1 MKFYTKNHYN
11 FLQITFLTGFLTL
24 FLTLFLTFSLFFSKN
39 IYAQDI
45 TVSNYYKTDA
55 DGDGV
60 PDVRD
65 HCPDTDKNLNGRELP
80 FEFNGKIYKAKIADF
95 KGNLDL
101 RRRRIMVEYSRMDK
115 EKVALLKAVNKDKNL
130 LSETARQRVAEID
143 TAEAKIKRKLADLT
157 YEAKIKIDGKDQLV
171 DVPIRVDEFGCLPD
185 KDNDGVPDLVDAC
198 PELKG
203 IPALNGCNDR
213 DGDKVLD
220 HEDDC
225 PDEPGLIRLKGCP
238 DKGLGDR
245 DGDGTIDKDDLCPDV
260 KGPKENKGCPEL
272 VDNEQKKIV
281 DAASRVLFEV
291 AKADLKAESFAI
303 LDKLVGVIQDLNKKY
318 GKIAIRLDGH
328 TDSDGSDEDNL
339 ELSRNR
345 SRSVKDYLA
354 SKGID
359 VNNIATAGYG
369 EGKPSVPNTTPQ
381 NKQKNRR
388 VEITFSVIK

>member
-1 MKFYTKNHYN
+1 MLSTK
-11 FLQITFLTGFLTL
+11 TL
-24 FLTLFLTFSLFFSKN
+24 RCGLVLFFVFFFTKN
-39 IYAQDI
+39 IYAQEI
-45 TVSNYYKTDA
+45 TISNYFRTDA

-65 HCPDTDKNLNGRELP
+65 HCPDTDKNLNGKDMPVEYK
-80 FEFNGKIYKAKIADF
+80 GKIYKVKIGDF
-95 KGNLDL
+95 KGNLEM
-101 RRRRIMVEYSRMDK
+101 RRRRVMVDYSRLDK
-115 EKVALLKAVNKDKNL
+115 EKVALLKAVGKDKSKL
-130 LSETARQRVAEID
+130 DDTARQRVAEID
-143 TAEAKIKRKLADLT
+143 TAEVKIKRMLADLT
-157 YEAKIKIDGKDQLV
+157 YEAKIKIDGKDQIV
-171 DVPIRVDEFGCLPD
+171 EVPIKVDEFGCLPD
-185 KDNDGVPDLVDAC
+185 RDGDGVPDMVDDC
-198 PELKG
+198 PDLKG

-245 DGDGTIDKDDLCPDV
+245 DGDGTKDKDDLCPDV
-260 KGPKENKGCPEL
+260 KGPKENRGCPEL
-272 VDNEQKKIV
+272 VDQEQKKIV

-291 AKADLKAESFAI
+291 AKADLRAESFVI

-328 TDSDGSDEDNL
+328 TDSDGTDEDNL

-354 SKGID
+354 TKGVD
-359 VNNIATAGYG
+359 ATNIATSGYG
-369 EGKPSVPNTTPQ
+369 ESKPSVPNTTPQ

-388 VEITFSVIK
+388 VEITFSIIK